1 MEAYSP
7 VAHGEILN
15 HPKIAEIAK
24 KYQVT
29 VPQLCIRY
37 DLQLGTLP
45 LPKTANPAHMLE
57 NAQLDF
63 TISDQDM
70 EQLAAIE
77 QISDYGEF
85 SFFPVFS
92 GK

>member
-1 MEAYSP
+1 MTFWWRLRA
-7 VAHGEILN
+7 VA
-15 HPKIAEIAK
+15 A

-37 DLQLGTLP
+37 DLQIGTIP
-45 LPKTANPAHMLE
+45 LPKTANPAHMSE
-57 NAQLDF
+57 NADLDF
-63 TISDQDM
+63 EISEQDM
-70 EQLAAIE
+70 EILKAMKPLN
-77 QISDYGEF
+77 DYGEF